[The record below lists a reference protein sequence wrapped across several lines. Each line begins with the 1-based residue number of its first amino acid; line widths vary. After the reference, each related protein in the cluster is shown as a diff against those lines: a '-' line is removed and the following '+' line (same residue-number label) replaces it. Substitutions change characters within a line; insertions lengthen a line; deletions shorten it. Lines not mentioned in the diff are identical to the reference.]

1 MGGNRAIHAAL
12 AVVVAMWGL
21 VFVAIARLLPDVDA
35 SQLVVIRFTLIATV
49 FAVLI
54 AVLPGRRPHLHGRRD
69 WLLFLALGVVA
80 VPGAQLPIVNGQHY
94 LSPPLV
100 SLVVTTSPAFA
111 AVIAAI
117 WLGERIVGRQVLGF
131 AIALGG
137 VAVVILAGSGSSHL
151 AVDNPWGA
159 ALTILSPMSWAIY
172 TVLTKSMTGRFDP
185 VAAIGLAMI
194 FGSLSML
201 PLFPHAIAGIDDI
214 SATGWLWMGYLVIG
228 GTVVPYMVWWW
239 ALRRLTAATT
249 TAYMYAIPL
258 AALVWSWVILGIA
271 PSLVSVL
278 GGAVVVTGVAMI
290 QFGRSSHRASRR
302 RQPRIWVRIVS
313 TGRLGA
319 DRAGMRDDSRPD
331 PWSHRAIARRR
342 LAVSDVRTCGADR
355 SSPGAT
361 HAIGRSPS
369 TSGQRP

>member
-290 QFGRSSHRASRR
+290 QFGRSS
-302 RQPRIWVRIVS
+302 
-313 TGRLGA
+313 
-319 DRAGMRDDSRPD
+319 
-331 PWSHRAIARRR
+331 R
-342 LAVSDVRTCGADR
+342 LAQDLPVTGEIPA
-355 SSPGAT
+355 
-361 HAIGRSPS
+361 
-369 TSGQRP
+369 